1 MQYGQQ
7 SNYDCSDEDMR
18 DGADDASNS
27 EINLSNA
34 DIRIGQHQANNGQ
47 EVALAGGLSNPTSNS
62 HAGGNPSQGRRRRDQ
77 NQ

>member
-1 MQYGQQ
+1 
-7 SNYDCSDEDMR
+7 MR

-47 EVALAGGLSNPTSNS
+47 EVALGGSLPGSNS

-77 NQ
+77 N